1 MPRIVTLTLNPTI
14 DGASETETVRPTRK
28 MRTSNE
34 TYEPGG
40 GGINVA
46 RVLRELGADAFALY
60 LAGGVTGP
68 ILEEL
73 LREMGIASRRV
84 AIRGA
89 TRISHTVFERS
100 TGSEYR
106 FVPEGPELSESEWQ
120 QALATLRETP
130 FDYLV
135 ASGSLC
141 RGVPQD
147 FYVHAVKIARE
158 KNAQVILDTS
168 GDALRQSVE
177 AGGIYV
183 VKPSLGEL
191 ETLAGQKLPE
201 PGQQEEAALRI
212 VRSGKVEAMAVT
224 LGHRG
229 AFLARPDG
237 VVRLDAIKAE
247 VRSAVGAG
255 DSFVAG
261 ITFGLAQGRNML
273 DAFKLGVA
281 AGTAAVLTPG
291 TQMARRADVERFYA
305 ELHGT

>member
-1 MPRIVTLTLNPTI
+1 MPRIVTLTVNPTI

-46 RVLRELGADAFALY
+46 RVLRELGGDAFALY

-73 LREMGIASRRV
+73 LKQMGIASRRL

-100 TGSEYR
+100 TGREFR
-106 FVPEGPELSESEWQ
+106 FVPEGPDVSENEWR
-120 QALATLRETP
+120 QALGALADMS

-147 FYVHAVKIARE
+147 FYVHAAQIAHD

-229 AFLARPDG
+229 AFLAQADG
-237 VVRLDAIKAE
+237 VVRLDAINAE

-261 ITFGLAQGRNML
+261 MTYGLAEGRSML
-273 DAFKLGVA
+273 EAFRLGIA

-291 TQMARRADVERFYA
+291 TQMARRHDVERFYA
-305 ELHGT
+305 QLSGV